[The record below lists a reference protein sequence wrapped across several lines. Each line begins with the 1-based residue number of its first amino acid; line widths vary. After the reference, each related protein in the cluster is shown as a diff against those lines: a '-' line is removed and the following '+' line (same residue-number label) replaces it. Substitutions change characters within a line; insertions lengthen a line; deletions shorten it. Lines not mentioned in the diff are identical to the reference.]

1 MIRQRA
7 DGRWEGRYVIG
18 YDDKGYPQ
26 TKNVLAKTK
35 RECTEKLETLK
46 AELGG
51 IKSDKVKPDMRFG
64 DWMVYWFENHAKPK
78 VRPSTQKNYWDRIR
92 LHINPELGHIPLNK
106 LTQNDLQQFYG
117 RLKKNGRKVHTDK
130 YGNGLSDR
138 MVRMCHATC
147 RSALEKAK
155 LDGLIR
161 TNPAIGCKLPP
172 KKAREMQVLDREE
185 LQRFLIQAKVEGY
198 YELFLLELAT
208 GLRRGEIIA
217 LQWDDLDFE
226 TGVLN
231 VSKQVN
237 VVGGEL
243 QFSTPKTKSSI
254 RKIVLPP
261 ALLDV
266 LREHKK
272 TVVSRW
278 MFPSPL
284 KYDMPIAPGVAER
297 QLSRIL
303 ELAGCKHVRFHDLR
317 HTFATLALQSG
328 MDIKTLSAMLGH
340 VSAATTLGIYT
351 HITDDMQRQAAVNI
365 DRGIGKAAPPE
376 SGSEPGQETDPGQ
389 SEKSGMT
396 DFQPVP
402 RKQRRPGTGCI
413 TQKSPNLWEGR
424 YSPTWIDGKKHA
436 RNVYAHTREEC
447 EEKLKVLII
456 EMKTELAELKRQKAE
471 GTLLPQE
478 LEKGKK
484 KGQKKAKKKS
494 K

>member
-1 MIRQRA
+1 M
-7 DGRWEGRYVIG
+7 
-18 YDDKGYPQ
+18 
-26 TKNVLAKTK
+26 
-35 RECTEKLETLK
+35 
-46 AELGG
+46 GG

-64 DWMVYWFENHAKPK
+64 DWMGYWFENHAKPK
-78 VRPSTQKNYWDRIR
+78 IRPTTQENYWGRIR

-117 RLKKNGRKVHTDK
+117 RLKKNGRKAHTDK

-172 KKAREMQVLDREE
+172 KKAREMQVLDRDE

-217 LQWDDLDFE
+217 LQWDDLDFQ

-237 VVGGEL
+237 AVKGEL

-261 ALLDV
+261 ALVDV
-266 LREHKK
+266 LREYKE

-278 MFPSPL
+278 MFPSPM
-284 KYDMPIAPGVAER
+284 KYDMPISPGVAER

-317 HTFATLALQSG
+317 HPYV
-328 MDIKTLSAMLGH
+328 KH
-340 VSAATTLGIYT
+340 TTKIFSL
-351 HITDDMQRQAAVNI
+351 RLKFFQA
-365 DRGIGKAAPPE
+365 
-376 SGSEPGQETDPGQ
+376 
-389 SEKSGMT
+389 
-396 DFQPVP
+396 QPVP
-402 RKQRRPGTGCI
+402 DALRKTRGAFLHLREGGNHNPFLRSCNRKLSSRSTPQSKMSLILYAISMRLSGYTSTLSMRRSVSSAVRP
-413 TQKSPNLWEGR
+413 S
-424 YSPTWIDGKKHA
+424 
-436 RNVYAHTREEC
+436 
-447 EEKLKVLII
+447 
-456 EMKTELAELKRQKAE
+456 ELKTALAASCRLSCRTCSSCFCFACAN
-471 GTLLPQE
+471 TT
-478 LEKGKK
+478 
-484 KGQKKAKKKS
+484 A
-494 K
+494 

>member
-1 MIRQRA
+1 MEA
-7 DGRWEGRYVIG
+7 
-18 YDDKGYPQ
+18 
-26 TKNVLAKTK
+26 
-35 RECTEKLETLK
+35 LK

-78 VRPSTQKNYWDRIR
+78 IRPSTQENYWGRIR

-117 RLKKNGRKVHTDK
+117 RLKKNGRKAHTDK

-155 LDGLIR
+155 VDGLIR

-172 KKAREMQVLDREE
+172 KKAREMQVLDRDE

-198 YELFLLELAT
+198 YEFFLLELAT
-208 GLRRGEIIA
+208 GLRRGELVA
-217 LQWDDLDFE
+217 LQWDDLDFQ
-226 TGVLN
+226 TGVLTIN
-231 VSKQVN
+231 KQVTT
-237 VVGGEL
+237 VKGEL

-266 LREHKK
+266 LREYKE

-278 MFPSPL
+278 MFPSPM
-284 KYDMPIAPGVAER
+284 KYDMPISPGVAER

-317 HTFATLALQSG
+317 HTL
-328 MDIKTLSAMLGH
+328 LGH
-340 VSAATTLGIYT
+340 VSAATTLDIYT
-351 HITDDMQRQAAVNI
+351 HITDDMQRQAAANI

-376 SGSEPGQETDPGQ
+376 NGSEPGQETAPGQ
-389 SEKSGMT
+389 SEKPGMT

-413 TQKSPNLWEGR
+413 TQKGANLWEGR

-456 EMKTELAELKRQKAE
+456 EMKTELAELKRQEAE
-471 GTLLPQE
+471 GTLQQQE
-478 LEKGKK
+478 LEKEK
-484 KGQKKAKKKS
+484 KGRNKTKKAKK
-494 K
+494 